1 MIVYFHKFK
10 SGYFTDL
17 ILIILVIEVLELLIE
32 IFTYRGTL
40 AWPTKVYDKR
50 TLQKLYSI
58 VYTKIAD
65 IQLRSTLTNFID
77 FRKLLLSKQ
86 MNLIE
91 SYSYLDKRSRPY
103 PYQLTITDPKTLQT
117 PNSLR
122 GVPGYDTNPL

>member
-17 ILIILVIEVLELLIE
+17 VSIILVIEILELLIE

-40 AWPTKVYDKR
+40 VWPTKVYDKR

-77 FRKLLLSKQ
+77 FRKLLLFQNK
-86 MNLIE
+86 
-91 SYSYLDKRSRPY
+91 
-103 PYQLTITDPKTLQT
+103 
-117 PNSLR
+117 
-122 GVPGYDTNPL
+122 